1 MAGTA
6 GSLKPKCPIC
16 VTAMCQSRQ
25 FTCPGCQFVCCK
37 ICMRTYVLN
46 SLEPSCMNTDCRRVF
61 SIEILLEQLP
71 DNFRSQYKDHL
82 ANIELEKE
90 RQRLPDMIAKADNAL
105 KLRRLEN
112 KISKAKAVVST
123 LEMDRN
129 FLLANTANNQDPEET
144 RRVFMKKCA
153 SETCNGFLTSN
164 YKCRLC
170 EKTTCLHCG
179 VIWESADH
187 QCLQANIDT
196 VNLLKSDT
204 KNCPK
209 CAVPIFRSSGCPQ
222 MFCVRCHTAFDWT
235 SLKIIN
241 GPIHNPHYFEI
252 MQALALTNQTGA
264 QQPIGLDVPC
274 DIQTQDNLRQ
284 LFSART
290 MFLKGN
296 PSFNSSIQRS
306 LMHLLMYSLP
316 EFMPVERIE
325 QQKNKFRLA
334 FLLSNSVIDEET
346 GEQFPKFDEEQWLYR
361 IKLQQSELLRTKS
374 NHDILQTYLF
384 TMGDLLLKLNSQDPD
399 VRPQDVYNE
408 MNTLRKLVNRSLAKN
423 CKSLGVIRR
432 KVVNH
437 VRAVPMD
444 FPRESTRRGTDCWNL
459 DLITVANRKTGS
471 KSNPLFAS

>member
-6 GSLKPKCPIC
+6 GSQKQKCPIC
-16 VTAMCQSRQ
+16 VATMCPSRQ
-25 FTCPGCQFVCCK
+25 FICPGCQFICCK

-105 KLRRLEN
+105 KLRRLEH
-112 KISKAKAVVST
+112 KISKAKAVVSN
-123 LEMDRN
+123 LEMDKN
-129 FLLANTANNQDPEET
+129 ILLINNNQDPEDT
-144 RRVFMKKCA
+144 RRAFMKKCA
-153 SETCNGFLTSN
+153 SETCNGFLSSN

-179 VIWESADH
+179 VIRESEDH

-196 VNLLKSDT
+196 VTLLKSDT

-252 MQALALTNQTGA
+252 MHALAQTTQTAG
-264 QQPIGLDVPC
+264 QQPIGQDLPC

-284 LFSART
+284 IFSART
-290 MFLKGN
+290 VFLQGSS
-296 PSFNSSIQRS
+296 SFNSSIQRS

-325 QQKNKFRLA
+325 HQKNKYRLA
-334 FLLSNSVIDEET
+334 FLLSNSVIDDET
-346 GEQFPKFDEEQWLYR
+346 GEQFPKFDEEEWLYR

-384 TMGDLLLKLNSQDPD
+384 AMGDLLLKLNSPDPEL
-399 VRPQDVYNE
+399 RPQDVYDE

-423 CKSLGVIRR
+423 CKSLGVMRR
-432 KVVNH
+432 KVVNR
-437 VRAVPMD
+437 VRPITMD
-444 FPRESTRRGTDCWNL
+444 FPRSSSRRGIDCWNL
-459 DLITVANRKTGS
+459 DLITVAS
-471 KSNPLFAS
+471 KQAGKRPRLPISSPS